1 VPDGY
6 LNKYIPLHKVENNT
20 VNFYMLMVCHY
31 NREITLDEFKQI
43 NHGWYRQ
50 VESLNANDIKY
61 KLGNFEYEFA
71 PDGSLLSSNLKFL

>member
-1 VPDGY
+1 
-6 LNKYIPLHKVENNT
+6 
-20 VNFYMLMVCHY
+20 MVCHY